1 MEDVVL
7 VRRLNRL
14 GPMTRFRHPIVADG
28 RRWRR
33 EGALRASLR
42 NVTLLLLFL
51 AGAAPDTLARWY
63 LPEPRGR

>member
-1 MEDVVL
+1 
-7 VRRLNRL
+7 
-14 GPMTRFRHPIVADG
+14 MTRFRHPIVADG